1 MNDRIKTEQMIKFIR
16 DTFTDLLFEKRL
28 NLLRTSAPLII
39 ECDNG
44 VNDDLAGQSS
54 AVSFPIIKHGLNAE
68 IVQSLAKWKRLK
80 LKTLEMAPG
89 DGIYTNMNAIRSNE
103 KLDKLHSAYV
113 DQWDWEMV
121 IDKID
126 RNPLFLFDIVNAIY
140 YSLRETEKLFCE
152 KFGMTP
158 FLKSHLSFVS
168 YDALKRRY
176 PGKSQKEIEYLE
188 TQSQK
193 SVFIYGLDKD
203 CDRASDYDDWTLNG
217 DLIIWSD
224 TINEPIEISSM
235 GIRVDRN
242 ALELQLEE
250 CDENW
255 KKKFDYHKMIL
266 NGDLP
271 QTIGGG
277 IGQSR
282 LCMLLMQRKH
292 IGEVQSSVWDC
303 DNVQYAI
310 ANNLTFL

>member
-1 MNDRIKTEQMIKFIR
+1 MNDRIVTEQMIKFIR
-16 DTFTDLLFEKRL
+16 DTFTYLLFEKRL

-44 VNDDLAGQSS
+44 VNDDLAGQSA
-54 AVSFPIIKHGLNAE
+54 AVSFPIIKHGLNVE
-68 IVQSLAKWKRLK
+68 IVQSLAKWKRIK
-80 LKTLEMAPG
+80 LKTLQMSPRE
-89 DGIYTNMNAIRSNE
+89 GIYTNMNAIRANE
-103 KLDKLHSAYV
+103 TLDKLHSAYV
-113 DQWDWEMV
+113 EQWDWEMV
-121 IDKID
+121 IDEID
-126 RNPLFLFDIVNAIY
+126 RTPIFLFEIVDIIY

-152 KFGMTP
+152 KFNTKP
-158 FLKSHLSFVS
+158 FLKPYLSFVS
-168 YDALKRRY
+168 YDTLKARY

-193 SVFIYGLDKD
+193 SVFIYGLDKN

-224 TINEPIEISSM
+224 AINAPIEISSM
-235 GIRVDRN
+235 GIRVDKN
-242 ALELQLEE
+242 ALEYQLEE

-266 NGDLP
+266 NGELP
-271 QTIGGG
+271 PTIGGG

-292 IGEVQSSVWDC
+292 IGEVQSSVWDE
-303 DNVQYAI
+303 NNIQYAE
-310 ANNLTFL
+310 ANNLTLL

>member
-1 MNDRIKTEQMIKFIR
+1 MNDRIVTEQMIKFIR
-16 DTFTDLLFEKRL
+16 DTFTNLLFEKRL
-28 NLLRTSAPLII
+28 NLLRTSAPLIV

-80 LKTLEMAPG
+80 LKTLQMESG

-103 KLDKLHSAYV
+103 TLDRLHSAYV

-121 IDKID
+121 IDKND
-126 RNPLFLFDIVNAIY
+126 RTPLFLFDIVNVIY
-140 YSLRETEKLFCE
+140 SSLRETEKLFCD
-152 KFGMTP
+152 KFDMSP
-158 FLKSHLSFVS
+158 FLKPYLSFVS
-168 YDALKRRY
+168 YDVLKARY

-203 CDRASDYDDWTLNG
+203 CDRASDYDDWALNG

-224 TINEPIEISSM
+224 AINAPIEISSM

-250 CDENW
+250 CDEKW

-266 NGDLP
+266 NDELP
-271 QTIGGG
+271 LTIGGG

-292 IGEVQSSVWDC
+292 IGEVQSSVWDS
-303 DNVQYAI
+303 DNLLYAE